1 IVLRVVRFV
10 GENPPGVLL
19 LSHSLFS
26 TRTHSHT
33 FVMRFEDGMMRHHRT
48 RSAGA
53 EASAYEAAGATLSR
67 DPKPRLRWTPE
78 LHDRFVDAVAKLGG
92 PDKATP
98 KSVLRLMGM
107 KGLTLY
113 HLKSHLQKYRLG
125 RQTGRETK
133 AETSSKGSNPADTSY
148 SADSSV
154 FGGPESVGGTP
165 LAEAIR
171 YQLEVQRKMN
181 EQLEVKTTGTIQ
193 QCYLIGFSRKEHA
206 WQVQKKLQTRI
217 EAQGRY
223 LQAILEKALNSL
235 SLDMNASASVEA
247 TSSSQLTDCNLA
259 LSGSM
264 DDATKNST
272 SLKRSDTSAFQLHRE
287 GRQEHEDSKLG
298 NDAKGSYQLFGVAS
312 GSELSLR
319 IQPQGI

>member
-1 IVLRVVRFV
+1 
-10 GENPPGVLL
+10 
-19 LSHSLFS
+19 
-26 TRTHSHT
+26 
-33 FVMRFEDGMMRHHRT
+33 MRFEDGMMRHHRT

-181 EQLEVKTTGTIQ
+181 EQLEV
-193 QCYLIGFSRKEHA
+193 
-206 WQVQKKLQTRI
+206 QKKLQTRI

-272 SLKRSDTSAFQLHRE
+272 SLKRSNTSAFQLHRE

-298 NDAKGSYQLFGVAS
+298 TDAGTVLLDLNAKGSYQLFGVAS

>member
-1 IVLRVVRFV
+1 
-10 GENPPGVLL
+10 
-19 LSHSLFS
+19 
-26 TRTHSHT
+26 
-33 FVMRFEDGMMRHHRT
+33 
-48 RSAGA
+48 
-53 EASAYEAAGATLSR
+53 
-67 DPKPRLRWTPE
+67 
-78 LHDRFVDAVAKLGG
+78 
-92 PDKATP
+92 
-98 KSVLRLMGM
+98 MGM

-272 SLKRSDTSAFQLHRE
+272 SLKRSNTSAFQLQRE

-298 NDAKGSYQLFGVAS
+298 TDAGTVLLDLNAKGSYQLFGVAS

>member
-1 IVLRVVRFV
+1 
-10 GENPPGVLL
+10 
-19 LSHSLFS
+19 
-26 TRTHSHT
+26 
-33 FVMRFEDGMMRHHRT
+33 MRFEDGMMRHHRT

-181 EQLEVKTTGTIQ
+181 EQLEV
-193 QCYLIGFSRKEHA
+193 
-206 WQVQKKLQTRI
+206 QKKLQTRI

-272 SLKRSDTSAFQLHRE
+272 SLKRSNTSAFQLQRE

-298 NDAKGSYQLFGVAS
+298 TDAGTVLLDLNAKGSYQLFGVAS

>member
-1 IVLRVVRFV
+1 
-10 GENPPGVLL
+10 
-19 LSHSLFS
+19 
-26 TRTHSHT
+26 
-33 FVMRFEDGMMRHHRT
+33 MRFEDGMMRHRT
-48 RSAGA
+48 PSAGA
-53 EASAYEAAGATLSR
+53 EASAHEAAGATLSR

-133 AETSSKGSNPADTSY
+133 AETSSKGWGSMSTGSNPADTNY
-148 SADSSV
+148 SAESGV
-154 FGGPESVGGTP
+154 FRGPESVGGTP
-165 LAEAIR
+165 LAEARR
-171 YQLEVQRKMN
+171 YRLEVQRKLN
-181 EQLEVKTTGTIQ
+181 EQLE
-193 QCYLIGFSRKEHA
+193 
-206 WQVQKKLQTRI
+206 VQKKLQTRI

-223 LQAILEKALNSL
+223 LQAILEKALDGL

-247 TSSSQLTDCNLA
+247 TTDCNLA

-264 DDATKNST
+264 DHVTQTST
-272 SLKRSDTSAFQLHRE
+272 SLERSNTCAFRLHRE

-298 NDAKGSYQLFGVAS
+298 DNAGTVLLDLNANGSYQLFGVAS

-319 IQPQGI
+319 IQPQGV

>member
-1 IVLRVVRFV
+1 
-10 GENPPGVLL
+10 
-19 LSHSLFS
+19 
-26 TRTHSHT
+26 
-33 FVMRFEDGMMRHHRT
+33 MRFEDGMMRHHRT

-92 PDKATP
+92 PDTFGTGAALSFLIADVKISAEATP

-287 GRQEHEDSKLG
+287 GRQEHEDSNLG
-298 NDAKGSYQLFGVAS
+298 NDAGTVLLDLNAKGSDQLFGVAG

>member
-1 IVLRVVRFV
+1 
-10 GENPPGVLL
+10 
-19 LSHSLFS
+19 
-26 TRTHSHT
+26 
-33 FVMRFEDGMMRHHRT
+33 MRFEDGMMRHHRT

-92 PDKATP
+92 PDTFGTGAALSFLIADVKISAEATP

-181 EQLEVKTTGTIQ
+181 EQLEV
-193 QCYLIGFSRKEHA
+193 
-206 WQVQKKLQTRI
+206 QKKLQTRI

-287 GRQEHEDSKLG
+287 GRQEHEDSNLG
-298 NDAKGSYQLFGVAS
+298 NDAGTVLLDLNAKGSDQLFGVAG

>member
-1 IVLRVVRFV
+1 
-10 GENPPGVLL
+10 
-19 LSHSLFS
+19 
-26 TRTHSHT
+26 
-33 FVMRFEDGMMRHHRT
+33 MRFEDGMMRHHRT

-67 DPKPRLRWTPE
+67 DPKHRLRWTPE

-181 EQLEVKTTGTIQ
+181 EQLEV
-193 QCYLIGFSRKEHA
+193 
-206 WQVQKKLQTRI
+206 QKKLQTRI

-272 SLKRSDTSAFQLHRE
+272 SLKRSNTSAFQLHRE

-298 NDAKGSYQLFGVAS
+298 NDAGTVLLDLNAKGSYQLFGVAG